1 MSNPERVVE
10 LADKVSAVTASKMT
24 EIHSITGSVRM
35 LALNALIEAHRA
47 GEHGRG
53 FAVVANEVKSIS
65 QSITSVARELE
76 SELAGSAQDLSVLG
90 RGLVEH
96 VRGTRLAALAL
107 NMIEIIDRNLY
118 ERSCDV
124 RWWATDS
131 AMVDAL
137 ERPDPATAR
146 RASQRLG
153 VILSSY
159 TVYLDLWVLDRD
171 GRVVANGR
179 PDRYPRV
186 QGLNAGQYGWF
197 RDALAT
203 PDGGAFVVDDI
214 ARHDALDGA
223 QAATYA
229 TAIRAGGETD
239 GEAIGV
245 LAIFFD
251 WEPQASAVVQGVRL
265 SDEER
270 PRTRCLLLDA
280 GGRVLAASDGRGIL
294 TETVSLPA
302 DGRPMGH
309 RQDADGTL
317 TAWALTPGYETYEGL
332 GWSGVLIHS
341 PGRRPAEAGR
351 DA

>member
-10 LADKVSAVTASKMT
+10 LADKVSAVTASKMS
-24 EIHSITGSVRM
+24 EIHTITGSVRM

-65 QSITSVARELE
+65 QSITSVAKELE
-76 SELAGSAQDLSVLG
+76 IELAGSAQDLSVLG

-96 VRGTRLAALAL
+96 VRGTRLADLAL
-107 NMIEIIDRNLY
+107 NMIEIIDRNLF

-131 AMVDAL
+131 AVVDAL
-137 ERPDPATAR
+137 ERPEDGTAR

-159 TVYLDLWVLDRD
+159 TVYLDLWVLDLD
-171 GRVVANGR
+171 GKVVANGR
-179 PDRYPRV
+179 PDRYTRAR
-186 QGLNAGQYGWF
+186 GMNAGHQPWF
-197 RDALAT
+197 KDALAT
-203 PDGGAFVVDDI
+203 RDGGEFVVDDVR
-214 ARHDALDGA
+214 AHDALDGG

-239 GEAIGV
+239 GKPIGV

-251 WEPQASAVVQGVRL
+251 WEPQAEAVVKGVRL
-265 SDEER
+265 SDEEMA
-270 PRTRCLLLDA
+270 RTRCLLVDA
-280 GGRVLAASDGRGIL
+280 AGRVIAASDGKGIL
-294 TETVSLPA
+294 TETISLPK
-302 DGRPMGH
+302 DGRAMGH
-309 RQDADGTL
+309 RKDANGTL
-317 TAWALTPGYETYEGL
+317 TAWSLTPGYETYEGL
-332 GWSGVLIHS
+332 GWYGVIVHK
-341 PGRRPAEAGR
+341 G
-351 DA
+351 DAAA

>member
-10 LADKVSAVTASKMT
+10 LADKVSAVTASKMS

-65 QSITSVARELE
+65 QSITSVATELE
-76 SELAGSAQDLSVLG
+76 SELAGSAQDLSMLG

-96 VRGTRLAALAL
+96 VRGTRLADLAL
-107 NMIEIIDRNLY
+107 NMIEIIDRNLF

-131 AMVDAL
+131 AVVDAL
-137 ERPDPATAR
+137 EHPDEVTST

-159 TVYLDLWVLDRD
+159 TVYLDLWVLDMD
-171 GRVVANGR
+171 GKVVANGR
-179 PDRYPRV
+179 PDRYSRAKGTKAAHQP
-186 QGLNAGQYGWF
+186 WF
-197 RDALAT
+197 KEALAT
-203 PDGGAFVVDDI
+203 RDGGEFVVDDVR
-214 ARHDALDGA
+214 AHDALEGG

-239 GEAIGV
+239 GEPIGV

-251 WEPQASAVVQGVRL
+251 WEPQAEAVVQGVRL

-270 PRTRCLLLDA
+270 ARTRCLLVDA
-280 GGRVLAASDGRGIL
+280 TGRVIAASDGKGIL
-294 TETVSLPA
+294 TETIRLPH
-302 DGRPMGH
+302 DGRKMGH
-309 RQDADGTL
+309 RQDSDGTL
-317 TAWALTPGYETYEGL
+317 TAWSLTPGYETYEGL
-332 GWSGVLIHS
+332 GWYGVIVHQ
-341 PGRRPAEAGR
+341 GEN
-351 DA
+351 